1 MPLLL
6 LSLLGGLVSI
16 AGSIV
21 GRVLIALSIGY
32 VSYTG
37 ISALLSALK
46 SRVITSLSGSGV
58 EFVQVMSLVKIDVCV
73 SILFSALAARL
84 LLQGLTSDKITKMVI
99 K

>member
-1 MPLLL
+1 MPIFVAA
-6 LSLLGGLVSI
+6 LLGGLVSA

-37 ISALLSALK
+37 LDFLMDGIRSQLL
-46 SRVITSLSGSGV
+46 TS
-58 EFVQVMSLVKIDVCV
+58 FADIP
-73 SILFSALAARL
+73 A
-84 LLQGLTSDKITKMVI
+84 QGLTLAKALRIDSIINVWLSAFAAKLTLSGIASGKLTKMVV

>member
-1 MPLLL
+1 MPVIL

-16 AGSIV
+16 AGSLV

-37 ISALLSALK
+37 ISALLTSLK
-46 SRVITSLSGSGV
+46 DQVIERLSGSGA
-58 EFVQVMSLVKIDVCV
+58 EFVQVMALVKIDVCV
-73 SILFSALAARL
+73 SILFSAMAARL
-84 LLQGLTSDKITKMVI
+84 LLQGLTSDRITKMVI